1 MKRPYQVW
9 KDKSSVSSLF
19 FFLLNFVLESQFYRL
34 VDTTDKYRVTKVEY
48 VVNPVLIRRFQKSR
62 QKLKNARGEEMSYP
76 VLAFHGTKET
86 NIHSICNT
94 GFRAPGDA
102 NFEHATDT
110 GEYGPR
116 SVSKA
121 TILFRASR
129 AVKECVTA
137 WQSFMDVYVVGYN
150 LEQKIMK
157 FKANSSS
164 PPHPLRNHVW
174 SRAKTRH
181 FSMGWFIRSS

>member
-1 MKRPYQVW
+1 M
-9 KDKSSVSSLF
+9 SLVCF
-19 FFLLNFVLESQFYRL
+19 VFLFVLESQFYRL

-62 QKLKNARGEEMSYP
+62 QKLKNARVEEMSYP

-121 TILFRASR
+121 AILFRASR
-129 AVKECVTA
+129 V
-137 WQSFMDVYVVGYN
+137 
-150 LEQKIMK
+150 
-157 FKANSSS
+157 
-164 PPHPLRNHVW
+164 R
-174 SRAKTRH
+174 
-181 FSMGWFIRSS
+181 

>member
-1 MKRPYQVW
+1 M
-9 KDKSSVSSLF
+9 SLVCF
-19 FFLLNFVLESQFYRL
+19 VFLFVLESQFYRL

-62 QKLKNARGEEMSYP
+62 QKLKNARGEETSYP

-110 GEYGPR
+110 GAYGPR

-121 TILFRASR
+121 AILFRASR
-129 AVKECVTA
+129 V
-137 WQSFMDVYVVGYN
+137 
-150 LEQKIMK
+150 
-157 FKANSSS
+157 
-164 PPHPLRNHVW
+164 R
-174 SRAKTRH
+174 
-181 FSMGWFIRSS
+181 

>member
-1 MKRPYQVW
+1 MAREW
-9 KDKSSVSSLF
+9 KGSFRYEGTSLVSLVCFVFLF
-19 FFLLNFVLESQFYRL
+19 VSESQFYRL
-34 VDTTDKYRVTKVEY
+34 VNTTDKYRVTKVEY

-62 QKLKNARGEEMSYP
+62 QKLKNARGEETSYP

-110 GEYGPR
+110 GEYDPIVGQSLRLR
-116 SVSKA
+116 SYLGLHVS
-121 TILFRASR
+121 
-129 AVKECVTA
+129 VKECVPE
-137 WQSFMDVYVVGYN
+137 WQSPMDVYVGSYDLGQNV
-150 LEQKIMK
+150 MK

-164 PPHPLRNHVW
+164 PPPNPLRNQGW
-174 SRAKTRH
+174 SRA
-181 FSMGWFIRSS
+181 FSHGLIY

>member
-1 MKRPYQVW
+1 M
-9 KDKSSVSSLF
+9 SLVCF
-19 FFLLNFVLESQFYRL
+19 VFLFVLESQFYRL

-76 VLAFHGTKET
+76 VLAFHGTKEA

-102 NFEHATDT
+102 NFEHATDA
-110 GEYGPR
+110 GEYDPTVGQSLRLR
-116 SVSKA
+116 SYLGLHVSA
-121 TILFRASR
+121 
-129 AVKECVTA
+129 KECVTA
-137 WQSFMDVYVVGYN
+137 WQSPMDVDVGGYDLGQN
-150 LEQKIMK
+150 IMK

-164 PPHPLRNHVW
+164 PPPPPPDPLRNQ
-174 SRAKTRH
+174 
-181 FSMGWFIRSS
+181 G